1 MREVWPSR
9 PVLLA
14 DERESEC
21 EAGQGVQCHT
31 LKLQRS

>member
-1 MREVWPSR
+1 VAQSSCF
-9 PVLLA
+9 LLA